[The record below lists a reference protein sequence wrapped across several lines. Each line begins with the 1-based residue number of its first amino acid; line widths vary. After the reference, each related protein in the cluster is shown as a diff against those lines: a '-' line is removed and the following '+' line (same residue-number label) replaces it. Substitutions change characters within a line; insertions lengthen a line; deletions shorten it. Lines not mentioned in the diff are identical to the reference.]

1 MWLKVKAKEANVCGH
16 IGVGKH
22 FCEKSHEIHDMSIVI
37 IEEVKSKNPFVL
49 KAREAYWIKQYDAVN
64 HGLNLEE

>member
-1 MWLKVKAKEANVCGH
+1 M
-16 IGVGKH
+16 GKH
-22 FCEKSHEIHDMSIVI
+22 FCKKSHEIHDMSFVI